1 MYEQL
6 FFTSKCLSG
15 AIIITIIIIIIV
27 IIIIAIIIFFP
38 FMKIRISRH
47 WNKDNI
53 FLYIHIIF
61 FSNAVCRL
69 ELDFNKQN
77 QLAYR

>member
-27 IIIIAIIIFFP
+27 IIIFFP

-53 FLYIHIIF
+53 YLYIHIIF